1 MRYTLFLTFLSPRYP
16 ISPLFSNALSLLLV
30 QRPRSTPAHNN
41 NCKYSLHNTVRVLRA
56 SCLPPPLPLK
66 NCLCCSCERYCWPD
80 CLGTSLTAMPIAVE
94 HNIGYHNM
102 VQLAV
107 TERATCSMEHS
118 RSLVY
123 RLALCMLNTQCK
135 TGCARLSEINSDY
148 FKKNS
153 INRVYL

>member
-1 MRYTLFLTFLSPRYP
+1 
-16 ISPLFSNALSLLLV
+16 
-30 QRPRSTPAHNN
+30 
-41 NCKYSLHNTVRVLRA
+41 
-56 SCLPPPLPLK
+56 
-66 NCLCCSCERYCWPD
+66 
-80 CLGTSLTAMPIAVE
+80 MPIAVE

-148 FKKNS
+148 FKKIALIGYICNADAMCS
-153 INRVYL
+153 L